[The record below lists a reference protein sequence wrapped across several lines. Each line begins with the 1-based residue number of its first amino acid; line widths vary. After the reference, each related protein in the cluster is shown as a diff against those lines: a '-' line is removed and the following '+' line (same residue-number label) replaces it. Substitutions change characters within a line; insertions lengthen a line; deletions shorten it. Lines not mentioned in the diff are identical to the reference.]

1 MEILKQLNGIDL
13 YLLDQLQKG
22 RITKETKI
30 LDAGCGV
37 GRNARF
43 FIEQG
48 YDIKGFDPMEE
59 RIAEI
64 HQVFPE
70 VKESFTVSTI
80 EAYPKI
86 QKFDFIICNAVL
98 HFAESHEHF
107 QLVMASL
114 VALLAEDGILFIR
127 MTSDFARRESFGSS
141 VSGRIDLPDG
151 SNRYLLNNEQLE
163 QVLKSNKL
171 YFVEPLKTVNVNE
184 ERCMST
190 LVLTNSLQIVNGT

>member
-48 YDIKGFDPMEE
+48 YNITGFDPMEE
-59 RIAEI
+59 HIAEI
-64 HQVFPE
+64 HQAYPE
-70 VKESFTVSTI
+70 HKDKFTVDTI
-80 EAYPKI
+80 ETFSSKY
-86 QKFDFIICNAVL
+86 KFNFVICNAVL
-98 HFAESHEHF
+98 HFAENHKHF
-107 QLVMASL
+107 QLMMASL
-114 VALLAEDGILFIR
+114 AALLREDGILFIR
-127 MTSDFARRESFGSS
+127 MTSDFARRKFFGFS
-141 VSGRIDLPDG
+141 VDGRIDLPDDT
-151 SNRYLLNNEQLE
+151 NRYLLSKEQLTIALE
-163 QVLKSNKL
+163 ACDL
-171 YFVEPLKTVNVNE
+171 YYVEPLKTVNVNN

-190 LVLTNSLQIVNGT
+190 LILSKSQNPAK